1 MGGLHFYCGK
11 WLGEDKSA
19 NPILEVIDDLSD
31 FLTPTE
37 EQQWH
42 TQFMQQWIAQ
52 QQNDEIA
59 LTQEML
65 DVLVLPVSRYRDAL
79 VERLNLSGPDAGIEE
94 FGPFP
99 RTFSLDENKF
109 WCLRD
114 ILAGYEVARRENKA
128 VMIHFC

>member
-109 WCLRD
+109 WC
-114 ILAGYEVARRENKA
+114 
-128 VMIHFC
+128 